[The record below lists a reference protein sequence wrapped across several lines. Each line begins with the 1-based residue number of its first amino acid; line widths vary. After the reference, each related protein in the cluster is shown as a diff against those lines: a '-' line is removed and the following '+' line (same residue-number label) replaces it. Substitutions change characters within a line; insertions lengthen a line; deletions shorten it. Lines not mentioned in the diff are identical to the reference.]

1 MGYTKINRRWILWIL
16 AVGFIWV
23 VVSRYSEAQQL
34 RQVLAQGNWGWL
46 LLAAAAQIAYYIA
59 MAATYQAAFAAV
71 DVSSRVRDLTPITLS
86 SLFINVVAPSGGAAG
101 AALFVDDL
109 NRRGQSPA
117 RAAVGVFLQLICV
130 FVSFMLILIFG
141 LVYLFMQ
148 HDLEMYE
155 VIAAIVLFA
164 ATAALSSA
172 LLLSLWQPRLLHGL
186 LLWVQHFLNGLFG
199 FLRSPSTLADDW
211 AERNAAEFSQAAE
224 TIIHRP
230 KRLARAVSMAFTAH
244 GISIISLYLL
254 FLAFNQRILFGS
266 LVAGYAMGFL
276 FLVVSITPMGIG
288 VVEGVMTL
296 VYTSLG
302 VPSAAAAAVALVY
315 RGLGFWLP
323 LGLGFLL
330 LRRSKTFG
338 AEEHTLEETWS
349 VRVIAVLTALM
360 GCINMLSAVQPALIE
375 RLRLLES
382 ISPLAVRHGGHL
394 TAALAGFALLILG
407 RGLWRRKRTA
417 WLAAMI
423 TLAIST
429 FSHLIKGLDYEEA
442 LLALGLML
450 LMWLNRRHFH
460 ARSDPPSMRQA
471 VWVLATSAIFTLA
484 YGTLGFYLLDRH
496 YSVHFNF
503 LQALR
508 QTIVMFTQFYDPGL
522 QPVTGFGR
530 YFADSIYIIGAVT
543 LGYSA
548 LLFLRPI
555 LSHPPATPEER
566 QRVRAI
572 VERYGRTSL
581 AHAALFN
588 DKHYY
593 FAPSGSVIA
602 FVQHRGVAVAL
613 GDPIGPPDALST
625 AIAGFQ
631 QFCAMNDW
639 TPVFYQTM
647 PDTLAIYRQAG
658 FEAVCIGHEAI
669 VKLEHFTLE
678 GGARKQFRTAIH
690 RMERSGYHFA
700 VHPPPLDYK
709 TLAELRAISDE
720 WLTMMHGS
728 EKRFSLGWF
737 DDEYIRSSPIAAV
750 HDPKGLVTAF
760 ANVVSEY
767 QANEITIDLM
777 RRRRDVEPGT
787 MDYLFANLLLWAKEQ
802 GHASFNLG
810 LSALAGIGEHPDD
823 PAVERAMHFIYQH
836 INQFY
841 NFKGLHEYK
850 EKFQPIWSPRYL
862 IYPGA
867 GSLATAFTAVVAVNS
882 GEENLL
888 LEYFRIKP
896 QRKIAS

>member
-1 MGYTKINRRWILWIL
+1 MGYTKNNRRWVFWIL

-34 RQVLAQGNWGWL
+34 SQVLAHGHWGWL
-46 LLAAAAQIAYYIA
+46 ILAAGAQMAYYLA
-59 MAATYQAAFAAV
+59 MAATYQAAFAAI
-71 DVSSRVRDLTPITLS
+71 DVNSRVRDLLPITLS

-109 NRRGQSPA
+109 HRRGQSPA

-141 LVYLFMQ
+141 LIYLFMQ

-155 VIAAIVLFA
+155 VVAAILLFA
-164 ATAALSSA
+164 ATATLSSA
-172 LLLSLWQPRLLHGL
+172 LLLSLWHPQLLHRL

-199 FLRSPSTLADDW
+199 FLRNPSTLADDW

-230 KRLARAVSMAFTAH
+230 KRLARAVGMAFIAH
-244 GISIISLYLL
+244 GISIFSLYLL
-254 FLAFNQRILFGS
+254 FLAFNQHILIGS

-302 VPSAAAAAVALVY
+302 ISSAAAATVALAY

-349 VRVIAVLTALM
+349 VRIIAVLTGLM
-360 GCINMLSAVQPALIE
+360 GCINVLSAIQPALIE
-375 RLRLLES
+375 RVHLLERFS
-382 ISPLAVRHGGHL
+382 LLAAQHGGRL
-394 TAALAGFALLILG
+394 TAALAGFALLTLG
-407 RGLWRRKRTA
+407 HGLWRRKQTA
-417 WLAAMI
+417 WFAAMI
-423 TLAIST
+423 ALAISAV
-429 FSHLIKGLDYEEA
+429 SHLIKGLDYEEA
-442 LLALGLML
+442 LLALALMV
-450 LMWLNRRHFH
+450 LMWFNRRHFH

-471 VWVLATSAIFTLA
+471 VWVLAISATFTLA

-522 QPVTGFGR
+522 QPVTGFGK

-543 LGYSA
+543 LGYSV
-548 LLFLRPI
+548 LLSLRPM
-555 LSHPPATPEER
+555 LHHPPATPEER
-566 QRVRAI
+566 ERARTI
-572 VERYGRTSL
+572 VERYGKTTL
-581 AHAALFN
+581 AHAVLFN

-593 FAPSGSVIA
+593 FSPEGVVIA
-602 FVQHRGVAVAL
+602 FARHRGVAVAL
-613 GDPIGPPDALST
+613 GDPIGPPDTLLA
-625 AIAGFQ
+625 AISGFQ
-631 QFCAMNDW
+631 QLCAINDW
-639 TPVFYQTM
+639 TPVFYQTL
-647 PDTLAIYRQAG
+647 PDTLNLYQQAG
-658 FEAVCIGHEAI
+658 FDAICIGHEAI
-669 VKLEHFTLE
+669 VELEHFTLE

-700 VHPPPLDYK
+700 VHSPPLDSK

-720 WLTMMHGS
+720 WLTMMHGA

-737 DDEYIRSSPIAAV
+737 DDNYIRNSPIAAV
-750 HDPKGLVTAF
+750 HDPKGLVIAF
-760 ANVVSEY
+760 ANIVSEY
-767 QANEITIDLM
+767 QENEITIDLM

-802 GHASFNLG
+802 RYASFNLG
-810 LSALAGIGEHPDD
+810 LSALAGIGERPDD
-823 PAVERAMHFIYQH
+823 PVVERAMHFIYLH

-867 GSLATAFTAVVAVNS
+867 GKLAAALTAAVAVNS
-882 GEENLL
+882 GEENLF
-888 LEYFRIKP
+888 LEYFRTRTAIKTA
-896 QRKIAS
+896 I